1 MKILGV
7 IELNEY
13 LCKKSFCNNYPF
25 YRFNPLYED
34 DRHVGYKEDVL
45 KNVKDH
51 PDDAPETD
59 SISSSGYGSNSTQK
73 GEMTFIWRELRAVFF
88 GIFRNKKVQQ
98 NHTYRIRDQFWL
110 SSMLCVRIK
119 LLSVSCSSICSSLSS
134 ANILFY

>member
-1 MKILGV
+1 MNIYV
-7 IELNEY
+7 
-13 LCKKSFCNNYPF
+13 KKKFGNNFPF

-73 GEMTFIWRELRAVFF
+73 GEMTFIWRELRAGFF
-88 GIFRNKKVQQ
+88 GIFQNKKVKQ
-98 NHTYRIRDQFWL
+98 NLLPFAVHYLLRTSFT
-110 SSMLCVRIK
+110 IK
-119 LLSVSCSSICSSLSS
+119 
-134 ANILFY
+134 

>member
-1 MKILGV
+1 MWQSRNSWNFGSYW
-7 IELNEY
+7 IEWIFIY
-13 LCKKSFCNNYPF
+13 VKKKFGNNFPF

-73 GEMTFIWRELRAVFF
+73 GEMTFIWRELRAGFF
-88 GIFRNKKVQQ
+88 GIFRNKKVKQ
-98 NHTYRIRDQFWL
+98 NHTYRMRDQFW
-110 SSMLCVRIK
+110 
-119 LLSVSCSSICSSLSS
+119 
-134 ANILFY
+134 